1 MSYRDQTDPIVTALR
16 AIAVGEVVPGLA
28 AQFGAETPA
37 IRRTFGYPIPLAQL
51 GTMEL
56 PALSIYVA
64 TERVMPFTGR
74 HRDRR
79 LDVVMEYV
87 GPVTAYADLDAT
99 WPVLRTVW
107 GALHTAIETGKV
119 SGTDVLRLLGVTWVS
134 DEQASVEY
142 DLAPGG
148 EGAFPYFV
156 GRFWLGWRPTEF
168 DVSALPDLAEL
179 YANLDLFEGGSKTKD
194 NLVTVRGTV

>member
-1 MSYRDQTDPIVTALR
+1 VSYRDQTDPIVDALR
-16 AIAVGEVVPGLA
+16 AIAIGETVPALE

-37 IRRTFGYPIPLAQL
+37 IRRAFGYPIPLAQL

-56 PALSIYVA
+56 PAVSFYVA

-79 LDVVMEYV
+79 LDVVVEYV

-99 WPVLRTVW
+99 WPILRTVW
-107 GALHTAIETGKV
+107 GSLHSAVEAGKV
-119 SGTDVLRLLGVTWVS
+119 SGTDVLRLLGVAWVA

-156 GRFWLGWRPTEF
+156 GRFWLQWRPSEF
-168 DVSALPDLAEL
+168 DPSVLPDLAEL
-179 YANLDLFEGGSKTKD
+179 YANLDLYQNGSKTKD